1 MHPRGFTLIELLIV
15 LALMG
20 LAASLVGPATIA
32 QVEKAEARA
41 ELQKLKSLV
50 RKTSNLA
57 FNRGGDIGLYVRN
70 NELTLLDTSQQPTS
84 EKHITFK
91 FLGFPEEQMVA
102 FNRNGYPDPEYLVV
116 VFRGARQ
123 EINLFRLVE
132 ATD

>member
-15 LALMG
+15 LVLMG

-41 ELQKLKSLV
+41 ELQKLKSIV

-57 FNRGGDIGLYVRN
+57 FSRGGDIGLYARN

-91 FLGFPEEQMVA
+91 LIGFPEEQTVA
-102 FNRNGYPDPEYLVV
+102 FNRNGYPDPESLII
-116 VFRGARQ
+116 VFRGARK

-132 ATD
+132 ATE